1 MNNQYNFTPGA
12 SDPDGDDLTFSV
24 SGLPGWATFTDS
36 NGRISGTP
44 GDADVNT
51 YSGIRITV
59 TDTSNASDTLGP
71 FSITV
76 NAVST
81 GSVTLSWTPPTQNE
95 DGSTLEDLD
104 GYKIYWGTRPGNY
117 PNSVTIENEGLSSYV
132 VDNLAP
138 GTYEFVAT
146 SFNDARIESV
156 YSAPV
161 TKVVAAN

>member
-1 MNNQYNFTPGA
+1 VNIY
-12 SDPDGDDLTFSV
+12 
-24 SGLPGWATFTDS
+24 S
-36 NGRISGTP
+36 N
-44 GDADVNT
+44 
-51 YSGIRITV
+51 IRITV

-76 NAVST
+76 NAIST

-104 GYKIYWGTRPGNY
+104 GYKIYWGTTPGTY

-132 VDNLAP
+132 VDNLTP

-156 YSAPV
+156 YSASV
-161 TKVVAAN
+161 TKVVVAN